1 MSISS
6 VSIPKF
12 LSDALAH
19 PGWHH
24 TMLDE
29 MNVLQNNGT
38 WKLVPLPSRKSVG
51 PDDTI
56 DRLKA
61 RHEAK
66 GYTKFLV

>member
-1 MSISS
+1 
-6 VSIPKF
+6 
-12 LSDALAH
+12 
-19 PGWHH
+19 
-24 TMLDE
+24 MLDE